1 MKPSHFVTPRTLSAC
16 YFEQGYTST
25 PDERSHKRCD
35 LCIAIL
41 AVAVCAAIVL
51 GVL

>member
-1 MKPSHFVTPRTLSAC
+1 MKPSHYTTPRTLSAC
-16 YFEQGYTST
+16 YFEQGYTSRIA
-25 PDERSHKRCD
+25 ERSHARCD

-41 AVAVCAAIVL
+41 AVAVCAAIAF

>member
-1 MKPSHFVTPRTLSAC
+1 MKPSHFTTPRTLSAC
-16 YFEQGYTST
+16 YFEQGYTSRPT
-25 PDERSHKRCD
+25 ESSEKRCD

-41 AVAVCAAIVL
+41 AVAVCAAIVF